1 MQWWRQLLIFEA
13 GSGSGRVRWRGK
25 GSAFDGCVR
34 RERYALGRG
43 ALSLGSSSSMVLR
56 VGSSLSG

>member
-1 MQWWRQLLIFEA
+1 MQWWRHLRVFEA

-34 RERYALGRG
+34 RERYALGGSAFAGFVFQHGSARG
-43 ALSLGSSSSMVLR
+43 FM
-56 VGSSLSG
+56 LSG